1 MASLER
7 IMTSFQLRQ
16 SILLLIT
23 AVIWGSAFVAQSIG
37 MDSVG
42 PFTFTTSRTLLGAI
56 VLLPLVVWRRTA
68 LVKTDPQEAL
78 RRSSR
83 GYRRAL
89 LMGGLSCGLCL
100 FAGEAFQQFGLVF
113 HTEAGKAGF
122 ITSLYIVLV
131 PVMSTF
137 LGRRSNLLM
146 WTSVA
151 VACAGLWYLCVPP
164 EGISIALGD
173 FFVFLC
179 AFAFAVHILVIGHF
193 VKTVDAVELSV
204 SQFLFASLLGFIA
217 TALFETPTYQG
228 WIEALPA
235 ILFAG
240 ILSNGVAYT
249 LQVVGQRGMNETAA
263 SLIMSLESVF
273 SVIAGWLVL
282 GQVLTVRELAG
293 CVVMGCAVVLAQIPV
308 KPRRSSA
315 G

>member
-1 MASLER
+1 
-7 IMTSFQLRQ
+7 MTSFQLRQ

-78 RRSSR
+78 RRSSQ

-173 FFVFLC
+173 FFVFATIDTAAVILTVATLSFLGLGVAAPAAEWGMMLAEAKNVMTIHPGLMLAPGLAILAVSA
-179 AFAFAVHILVIGHF
+179 AFGFAGDGL
-193 VKTVDAVELSV
+193 ES
-204 SQFLFASLLGFIA
+204 
-217 TALFETPTYQG
+217 ALRPKEPGRIVPDNHTTETPQTER
-228 WIEALPA
+228 EA
-235 ILFAG
+235 
-240 ILSNGVAYT
+240 
-249 LQVVGQRGMNETAA
+249 
-263 SLIMSLESVF
+263 
-273 SVIAGWLVL
+273 
-282 GQVLTVRELAG
+282 
-293 CVVMGCAVVLAQIPV
+293 
-308 KPRRSSA
+308 
-315 G
+315 